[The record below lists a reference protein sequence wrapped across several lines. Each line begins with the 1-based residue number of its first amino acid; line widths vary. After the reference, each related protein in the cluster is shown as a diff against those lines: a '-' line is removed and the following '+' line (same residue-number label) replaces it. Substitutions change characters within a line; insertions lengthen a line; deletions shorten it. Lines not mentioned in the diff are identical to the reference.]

1 MEICGVETV
10 KVIAMFAEGVYVV
23 GVGMTAFSAKIHVN
37 KTGRELL
44 VEAAEEAVKSIDKG
58 INLQKDV
65 EALFIGYFTPEYYE
79 HQSHMGPLAATWLGL
94 TPKPAFRTEIAC
106 ASSSA
111 ALFAGVTAVASG
123 LYDVVMVAGIEK
135 MTSLE
140 TERVTEALALASDD
154 LSESKVGATFPGL
167 YALLA
172 QAYFRHYGATW
183 EQLQSV
189 PIKNHYNGSLNPKAH
204 FQETI
209 GQIAEK
215 VGKKLGVRYE
225 DELDFLKNSPFN
237 RVVAYPLKLFDCCP
251 ISDGAA
257 VAIIASGR
265 AARRFTDTPLRL
277 LGVGLGT
284 DNMALQDR
292 ADLTSL
298 TATRNAAEAAYRTAT
313 IKPKDLDI
321 VEVHDCFTIAEWLA
335 VEDLGLVAR
344 GGAPKAY
351 EEGLTRIEGE
361 IPVNTDGGLKAK
373 GHPVGATGI
382 GMLHEV
388 WHQLRGTAGRR
399 QIKNKAETGL
409 IHNVGGSGASAAV
422 FIFGR

>member
-1 MEICGVETV
+1 
-10 KVIAMFAEGVYVV
+10 MFAHGVYVV
-23 GVGMTAFSAKIHVN
+23 GVGMTAFSAKLHAG

-44 VEAAEEAVKSIDKG
+44 VEAAEEAVKSVDKG

-65 EALFIGYFTPEYYE
+65 EALFVGYFTPEYYE
-79 HQSHMGPLAATWLGL
+79 HQSHIGPLAGTWLGL

-111 ALFAGVTAVASG
+111 ALFAGITAVASG
-123 LYDVVMVAGIEK
+123 LYDVVMVAGVEK

-154 LSESKVGATFPGL
+154 FSESKIGATFPGL

-172 QAYFRHYGATW
+172 QAYFRRYGASW
-183 EQLQSV
+183 EQLQRVS
-189 PIKNHYNGSLNPKAH
+189 IKNHYNGSLNPKAH
-204 FQETI
+204 FQQTI
-209 GQIAEK
+209 AQLAEK
-215 VGKKLGVRYE
+215 IGAREGVKYR

-237 RVVAYPLKLFDCCP
+237 RVVAYPLRLFDCCP

-257 VAIIASGR
+257 VAILTSGR

-277 LGVGLGT
+277 MGVGLGT
-284 DNMALQDR
+284 DNLALQDR
-292 ADLTSL
+292 AELTSL
-298 TATRNAAEAAYRTAT
+298 TATRSAVEHAYRTADVG
-313 IKPKDLDI
+313 PKDLDI

-335 VEDLGLVAR
+335 VEDLGLVGR

-351 EEGLTRIEGE
+351 EEGLTDIDGE

-373 GHPVGATGI
+373 GHPVGATGV
-382 GMLHEV
+382 GMLHEI
-388 WHQLRGTAGRR
+388 WLQLRGAAGRR
-399 QIKNKAETGL
+399 QIKNKAEIGL
-409 IHNVGGSGASAAV
+409 LHNVGGSGASAAV